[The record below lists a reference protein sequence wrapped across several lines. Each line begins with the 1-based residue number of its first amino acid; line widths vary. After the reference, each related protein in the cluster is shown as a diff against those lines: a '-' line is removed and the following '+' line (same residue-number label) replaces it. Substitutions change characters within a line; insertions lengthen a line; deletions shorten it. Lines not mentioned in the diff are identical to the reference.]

1 MKVKAIHLTLVPVA
15 PVPKDTES
23 GSRLMKR
30 GSYQMETIE
39 KEKIESDTT
48 LEQIK

>member
-1 MKVKAIHLTLVPVA
+1 MKVKAIHLTLVPV
-15 PVPKDTES
+15 PKDTES
-23 GSRLMKR
+23 DSRLMKR